1 MNVQQVGGKR
11 VALGIPI
18 AALRAGGDEAVPL
31 GRAGTVEE
39 AAGAMLMLACPWA
52 SYVNGQVLEV
62 NGGLYT

>member
-1 MNVQQVGGKR
+1 MGGKR
-11 VALGIPI
+11 VALGIPSKALQ
-18 AALRAGGDEAVPL
+18 AAAVQEFVPL

-39 AAGAMLMLACPWA
+39 AAGAMLLLACPWA